1 MLRFDGRHVLN
12 PIPSFLLFLQRVVL
26 LEFLLVEILPTL
38 LLIFLEPVV
47 GQLQGPVDL
56 CELVLLLL
64 QLDDLSLHELDDG
77 FAVKAGHL

>member
-1 MLRFDGRHVLN
+1 M
-12 PIPSFLLFLQRVVL
+12 VL

-64 QLDDLSLHELDDG
+64 QLDDLSLQELDDG